1 MPSSTARRP
10 TLAGVGELPVLD
22 PVQQR
27 VLGCL
32 LEKQVT
38 VPAGYPLTL
47 NALRSACNQVTSRDP
62 VMDLDERAVTGAARA
77 LRDLGLVRVVWSE
90 SGRRTVKYEQTLDQV
105 LGLAADERAVLTV
118 LLLRGAQAPGELR
131 THGDRLHPFAD
142 REQVQGCLRQLADR
156 VDPLVCQLERRAGQ
170 QDNRWVHLLG
180 PTAEP
185 ATAAAAAGEPAMDLE
200 LPIADGVQARD
211 ARVRATY
218 GRLAATYADRFDTEL
233 DGLPFERWLLDRVVA
248 EVGGRP
254 VIDAGC
260 GPGHVTAYLAQAG
273 ARARGIDLSPEMID
287 QARARFP
294 AVDYQVG
301 DLTGLMR
308 PEDADAWGGVLGWY
322 SLIHLAGSELPGA
335 VAALARPLAP
345 DGVLVLALHAGTGV
359 RRVRSWLGLDVEIDV
374 VLHEPGEV
382 VTALAGAGLSDIE
395 WFRRGPL
402 TTPAESTERLYL
414 LARRPTS

>member
-10 TLAGVGELPVLD
+10 TVAGVGELPVLD
-22 PVQQR
+22 PAQQR

-32 LEKQVT
+32 MEKQVT

-47 NALRSACNQVTSRDP
+47 TALRSACNQVTSRDP
-62 VMDLDERAVTGAARA
+62 VMDLDERTVVGAAGA

-118 LLLRGAQAPGELR
+118 LLLRGAQTSGELR

-142 REQVQGCLRQLADR
+142 RERVQGCLRRLADR

-185 ATAAAAAGEPAMDLE
+185 DTATAAAGKPAMDLE

-233 DGLPFERWLLDRVVA
+233 DGLPLERWLLDRVVA

-260 GPGHVTAYLAQAG
+260 GPGHVTAYLARAG

-308 PEDADAWGGVLGWY
+308 PEDADALLPSRPSGCTCWRAAQRVDRRADRPRRRLT
-322 SLIHLAGSELPGA
+322 AGNSSA
-335 VAALARPLAP
+335 NRAAA
-345 DGVLVLALHAGTGV
+345 
-359 RRVRSWLGLDVEIDV
+359 RVRTSRGCPGCYGLVERIHRPAAV
-374 VLHEPGEV
+374 GACSGQPPSPPTNCRRAARIRSPSRGTRSERGSTQPP
-382 VTALAGAGLSDIE
+382 AG
-395 WFRRGPL
+395 P
-402 TTPAESTERLYL
+402 
-414 LARRPTS
+414 